1 MPVTATGPTGGGART
16 TIIIFNQL
24 NSIMVYSVSSLTS
37 ASDCDLMLDVAE
49 KQKSDLSFRKISLE
63 RRQTQY
69 AENAVEFEADL
80 QATTSEL
87 SALGTII
94 AALPE
99 GQVKDDNITR
109 QKKLELKL
117 FLLNDKKEN
126 YGGIALVDK
135 EFDLARVIKELEE
148 TDAFI
153 AAVQARKA
161 AL

>member
-1 MPVTATGPTGGGART
+1 
-16 TIIIFNQL
+16 
-24 NSIMVYSVSSLTS
+24 MVYSVSSLTS

-49 KQKSDLSFRKISLE
+49 KKKSDLSFRKISLE

>member
-1 MPVTATGPTGGGART
+1 MA
-16 TIIIFNQL
+16 
-24 NSIMVYSVSSLTS
+24 YSVNSLTT
-37 ASDCDLMLDVAE
+37 AADCDLMLGVAE
-49 KQKSDLSFRKISLE
+49 KEKNDLSFRKISLE
-63 RRQTQY
+63 RRQKQY
-69 AENAVEFEADL
+69 AENSIDLEADL
-80 QATTSEL
+80 QATTAEL

-109 QKKLELKL
+109 QKRLELKL

-148 TDAFI
+148 TETFI

>member
-1 MPVTATGPTGGGART
+1 MA
-16 TIIIFNQL
+16 
-24 NSIMVYSVSSLTS
+24 YSVNSLTS
-37 ASDCDLMLDVAE
+37 AADCDLMLDVAE

-80 QATTSEL
+80 QVTTSEL

-109 QKKLELKL
+109 QKRLELKL
-117 FLLNDKKEN
+117 FLLNEKKEDF
-126 YGGIALVDK
+126 GGIALVDK

-153 AAVQARKA
+153 TAVQARKA